1 MIIPVILAG
10 GVGSRLWPLS
20 RQLNPKQF
28 IDFDLPGAGDHPV
41 DARPQDGATLFQST
55 LLRLQGLPGLSSP
68 VVLCNEEHRFLAAEQ
83 LRQNG
88 VAGAD
93 IVLEPCGRN
102 TAPAVA
108 LAALLVAARGLPA
121 SEEPVLLVLPADHV
135 IRDKAA
141 LHLGIHEGERQ
152 ARAGKL
158 VTFGITPDY
167 AETGYGYIR
176 RGDALEGSTEDLRSI
191 AYQVAEF
198 VEKPDQET
206 AKAYVAGGQHY
217 WNSGM
222 FMFTASAWI
231 EELQRLAPDMAS
243 VCREA
248 VNNLARD
255 GDFCRVPEEVFARC
269 PSDSIDYAVME
280 KTPQAVVIPLSAGW
294 SDLGAWAALW
304 EISDSKTAE
313 HNVLVGDVHCVD
325 VSNSYIRSESRL
337 IAAVG
342 MENAIIVETADAV
355 LVADRSKVQDVKK
368 VVQWLEMLDR
378 PEAQSHTLV
387 LRPWGS
393 YQSLAQGPGFQVKRI
408 RVKPGAALSL
418 QMHHHRAEHWVVT
431 GGLAT
436 VTCDDKVFDMTVNES
451 TFIPLGSRHRL
462 ENKTAEWIE
471 LIEVQTGSYLGE
483 DDIVRFEDVYGRA
496 PV

>member
-28 IDFDLPGAGDHPV
+28 IAFDISASDSPAGDV
-41 DARPQDGATLFQST
+41 ATLFQST
-55 LLRLQGLPGLSSP
+55 LLRLRDLPDVAPP
-68 VVLCNEEHRFLAAEQ
+68 VVLCNEEHRFLVAEQ
-83 LRQNG
+83 LRQAG

-102 TAPAVA
+102 TAPAVE
-108 LAALLVAARGLPA
+108 LAALIVSARKLSPA
-121 SEEPVLLVLPADHV
+121 EEPVLLVLPADHV
-135 IRDKAA
+135 IRDISA
-141 LHLGIHEGERQ
+141 LHRCIDEGQRL

-167 AETGYGYIR
+167 PETGYGYIR
-176 RGDALEGSTEDLRSI
+176 RGDAVAGAAN
-191 AYQVAEF
+191 AYEVGEF
-198 VEKPDQET
+198 VEKPDLKT
-206 AKAYVAGGQHY
+206 AQTYLAGGLHY

-222 FMFTASAWI
+222 FMFTASSWLT
-231 EELQRLAPDMAS
+231 ELDRLAPEMAQT
-243 VCREA
+243 CREA
-248 VNNLARD
+248 VTDLSRD
-255 GDFCRVPEEVFARC
+255 GDFTRVSKEIFARC

-280 KTPQAVVIPLSAGW
+280 KTPHAVVVPLSAGW
-294 SDLGAWAALW
+294 SDLGAWDALW
-304 EISDSKTAE
+304 DIGDTKTPE
-313 HNVLVGDVHCVD
+313 QNVLKGDVYCVD

-337 IAAVG
+337 VAAVG
-342 MENAIIVETADAV
+342 MENAVIVETDDAV
-355 LVADRSKVQDVKK
+355 LVADKSKVQDVKK
-368 VVQWLEMLDR
+368 IVQWLEQLAR

-418 QMHHHRAEHWVVT
+418 QMHHHRAEHWVVIS
-431 GGLAT
+431 GVAT
-436 VTCDDKVFDMTVNES
+436 VTCDDRVFDMTGNES

-462 ENKTAEWIE
+462 ENKTEEWIE
-471 LIEVQTGSYLGE
+471 LIEVQTGTYLGE

-496 PV
+496 PA